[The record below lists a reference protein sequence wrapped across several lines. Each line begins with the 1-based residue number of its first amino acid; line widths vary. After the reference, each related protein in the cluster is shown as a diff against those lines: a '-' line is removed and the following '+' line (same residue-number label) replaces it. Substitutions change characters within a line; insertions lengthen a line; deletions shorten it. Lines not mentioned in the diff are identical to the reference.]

1 MSSHH
6 FVKEGQEPSVW
17 VLGTDFNE
25 DTLGTLLEW
34 SPLVITTLS
43 AAEKLFSLQIKTD
56 RIITE
61 TDDETAE
68 KLFTS
73 LYPIEWHV
81 TKSIF
86 SEIWEFLEIHR
97 THLYVV
103 GLGRNQLIH
112 LFQQAPADLKQFL
125 TGITL
130 KEKWIC
136 PASTWN
142 KWLAK
147 DQAFQ
152 LTGDLSGWTI
162 EGKFLQK
169 KDSFFSEEDQLFRFE
184 NHQQECFIEYLPH

>member
-25 DTLGTLLEW
+25 DILGTLLEW
-34 SPLVITTLS
+34 SPLVITNLI

-61 TDDETAE
+61 TNDEAAK

-73 LYPIEWHV
+73 LYPVEWHV
-81 TKSIF
+81 TESIF
-86 SEIWEFLEIHR
+86 SELREFLETHR

-103 GLGRNQLIH
+103 GLESNQLAH
-112 LFQQAPADLKQFL
+112 LFQQTPVHLKQFL

-130 KEKWIC
+130 TEKWIC
-136 PASTWN
+136 PASVWN

-147 DQAFQ
+147 GQAFQ
-152 LTGDLSGWTI
+152 LTGNSSDWTI
-162 EGKFLQK
+162 RGN
-169 KDSFFSEEDQLFRFE
+169 FSKENNICRSQDDQLFRFE
-184 NHQQECFIEYLPH
+184 NHHQECFIEYLPH